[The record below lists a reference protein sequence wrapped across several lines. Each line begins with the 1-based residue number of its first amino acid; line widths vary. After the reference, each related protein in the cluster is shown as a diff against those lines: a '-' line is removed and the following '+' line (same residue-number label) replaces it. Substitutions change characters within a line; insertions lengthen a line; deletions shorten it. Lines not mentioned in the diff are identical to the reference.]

1 MNLDK
6 KNGRLFVN
14 IPVESAEAFCA
25 DINMAIDFA
34 AAILGVP
41 SSKLLEMCHEHR

>member
-1 MNLDK
+1 MTLDK

-14 IPVESAEAFCA
+14 IPVESAERFCT
-25 DINMAIDFA
+25 DMKMAIDFA

-41 SSKLLEMCHEHR
+41 PNELMEMLR